1 MSLAGHLKELR
12 NRIVVVLAVF
22 VVGIVVCFGYAE
34 KIVLLLTAL
43 GDRFGYQFVYI
54 RPQEL
59 LMVYFSLSLIGSLVV
74 TFPVLAYQAYGFS
87 SPGLTKSERRFF
99 RMALV
104 FGSLC
109 FCLGVFFAYKIMLP
123 FMLRFLI
130 SFSDNVAVTASI
142 TIQEYISFLMLIFI
156 IFGIIFELPVI
167 SVLLTGLGFIRTEWL
182 IKARKI
188 MIVLIFVLAALIT
201 PPDIV
206 SQIMVA
212 IPIIVLYELS
222 IVLSRMVSSVKKKNQ
237 KD

>member
-1 MSLAGHLKELR
+1 MSLSGHLKELR

-87 SPGLTKSERRFF
+87 SPGLTRSERRFF

-167 SVLLTGLGFIRTEWL
+167 SVLLTGLGLIRTEWL

-222 IVLSRMVSSVKKKNQ
+222 IVLSRMVSTVKKKSK